1 MFKFG
6 ISVSTFT
13 LPLLTFTLPLVFSGG
28 DGHGSVKRF
37 VFNFSFLFVKL
48 SFLGGGTPSLGTGPS
63 VLTFMRGCAS
73 VNFFSILLFLFVN
86 AVLAVVI
93 RTSTTA
99 VTVALVVYT
108 GN

>member
-1 MFKFG
+1 M
-6 ISVSTFT
+6 SVTTVT
-13 LPLLTFTLPLVFSGG
+13 LPLLTINMPLLFSKG

-37 VFNFSFLFVKL
+37 VFNFSFLFVNL
-48 SFLGGGTPSLGTGPS
+48 SLLGAGTPSLDEGPR
-63 VLTFMRGCAS
+63 VLSFIRGCAS
-73 VNFFSILLFLFVN
+73 VKFNSIVLFIIVN
-86 AVLAVVI
+86 AILAVVM